1 MIVMKFG
8 GTSLGSAVRMLA
20 AARIVKG
27 RLRRKPVV
35 VVSAAGDTTDRLEK
49 LCEAAIASRNWEKQL
64 EGVFDFHGALLDKL
78 GINKDLLVKEKRYL
92 RQTVQRIAKRGKC
105 SEANRVRV
113 LAHGERCCAKVFSG
127 ALASLGVASSA
138 HDSFKLGM
146 VTDRRFPE
154 AKVLPEA
161 FGLLR
166 SSISRLCGVPVITGF
181 LGATKGGELTTL
193 GRGGSD
199 VSASVIGAAL
209 GAKEIEIWTDVP
221 GVMTADPRVVPG
233 AWPVRK
239 LSFGEAAE
247 LAYFGA
253 RVLHPKAIAPA
264 IEKSIPVRVLNTFD
278 PQDRG
283 TVIVPRSRETGIVAK
298 AIAHKKGITAV
309 IVNSLRML
317 EAHGFLA
324 RVFEIFRKYSISV
337 DMITTSEVSIS
348 LTVDDTGNLE
358 LAAGEL
364 AEFASV
370 SVMHR
375 RAIVCVVGEG
385 MKRVRAMA
393 GRIFSCLGR
402 EDINVEMISQ
412 GASEINVSFLV
423 HERSAKAA
431 VRALHRDFFG
441 K

>member
-8 GTSLGSAVRMLA
+8 GTSLGSAARMLA

-27 RLRRKPVV
+27 RLRRRPVV
-35 VVSAAGDTTDRLEK
+35 VVSAAGGTTDRLEK
-49 LCEAAIASRNWEKQL
+49 LRETAVASGNWKKEL
-64 EGVFDFHGALLDKL
+64 EGIFQFHAALLEKL
-78 GINKDLLVKEKRYL
+78 GLDGDLLVKEERYL
-92 RQTVQRIAKRGKC
+92 RSQVEKIAKAGKC
-105 SEANRVRV
+105 SESARVRV
-113 LAHGERCCAKVFSG
+113 LSFGERCSSKVFAG
-127 ALASLGVASSA
+127 ALGSVGVTAGA
-138 HDSFKLGM
+138 YNSFELGM
-146 VTDRRFPE
+146 LTDRNYRE
-154 AKVLPEA
+154 AKVLPGA
-161 FGLLR
+161 AKKLK
-166 SSISRLCGVPVITGF
+166 SSLVKLDGVPVITGF
-181 LGATKGGELTTL
+181 LGATNKGELTTL

-199 VSASVIGAAL
+199 VSASVIGAAM
-209 GAKEIEIWTDVP
+209 GAREIEIWTDVP

-253 RVLHPKAIAPA
+253 RVLHPKTIAPA
-264 IEKSIPVRVLNTFD
+264 IEKAIPVRVLNTFD
-278 PQDRG
+278 PRDRG

-298 AIAHKKGITAV
+298 AIAYKKGITAV

-317 EAHGFLA
+317 DAHGFLA
-324 RVFEIFRKYSISV
+324 QVFEIFRKYGISV
-337 DMITTSEVSIS
+337 DMITTSEVAIS
-348 LTVDDTGNLE
+348 LTVDDTTNLDEALKE
-358 LAAGEL
+358 LEK
-364 AEFASV
+364 FASV
-370 SVMHR
+370 SVMHH

>member
-1 MIVMKFG
+1 VIVMKFG
-8 GTSLGSAVRMLA
+8 GISLGSPAKILSA
-20 AARIVKG
+20 AGIVKS

-35 VVSAAGDTTDRLEK
+35 IVSATGDTTNRLER
-49 LCEAAIASRNWEKQL
+49 LGEAAAKGAWKKNLEGIVVNHNVIVRKLGFGEKLLAGETAHLHRAVEGIAKSRKLTDASR
-64 EGVFDFHGALLDKL
+64 ARLL
-78 GINKDLLVKEKRYL
+78 
-92 RQTVQRIAKRGKC
+92 
-105 SEANRVRV
+105 SF
-113 LAHGERCCAKVFSG
+113 GERCSTKLVAG
-127 ALASLGVASSA
+127 ALRSLGVQSSA
-138 HDSFKLGM
+138 HNSFDLGM
-146 VTDRRFPE
+146 ITDSNHRE
-154 AKVLPEA
+154 AKILPEA
-161 FGLLR
+161 SRLLR
-166 SSISRLCGVPVITGF
+166 SSINRLPGVPVITGF
-181 LGATKGGELTTL
+181 LGRTKGGQITTL

-199 VSASVIGAAL
+199 ITASAIGAAL
-209 GAKEIEIWTDVP
+209 GVKEIEIWTDVS
-221 GVMTADPRVVPG
+221 GVMTADPRVVSG

-239 LSFGEAAE
+239 LSFNEAAE

-253 RVLHPKAIAPA
+253 RVLHPKTIAPA
-264 IEKSIPVRVLNTFD
+264 IEKSISVRVLNTFN
-278 PQDRG
+278 PEDRG
-283 TVIVPRSRETGIVAK
+283 TVIVPKSRETGIVAK

-309 IVNSLRML
+309 NINSLRML

-324 RVFEIFRKYSISV
+324 RVFRIFAKYNISV

-348 LTVDDTGNLE
+348 LTVDNTRNLE
-358 LAAGEL
+358 RAVKEVK
-364 AEFASV
+364 EFASV
-370 SVMHR
+370 SVLPR

-423 HERSAKAA
+423 HEREVKAA

>member
-8 GTSLGSAVRMLA
+8 GSSLAGAGRIRR

-27 RLRRKPVV
+27 KLRKKPVV
-35 VVSAAGDTTDRLEK
+35 VVSAVGETTDRLEE
-49 LCEAAIASRNWEKQL
+49 LGAAAASRGQWERAL
-64 EGVFDFHGALLDKL
+64 EEIIGEHSAIVEELGLPGKLLA
-78 GINKDLLVKEKRYL
+78 KETAYL
-92 RQTVQRIAKRGKC
+92 RRTAQRTVKARKV
-105 SEANRVRV
+105 SEPNRAR
-113 LAHGERCCAKVFSG
+113 LLSFGERCSAKLLAG
-127 ALASLGVASSA
+127 ALRSIGVDSSPHNASE
-138 HDSFKLGM
+138 LGM
-146 VTDRRFPE
+146 LTEGNYRE
-154 AKVLPEA
+154 AKVLPETA
-161 FGLLR
+161 KRLR
-166 SSISRLCGVPVITGF
+166 SSISKLSGVPVITGF
-181 LGATKGGELTTL
+181 LGKTKGGEITTL

-199 VSASVIGAAL
+199 VSASVIGAAV

-221 GVMTADPRVVPG
+221 GVMTADPRAVPG

-264 IEKSIPVRVLNTFD
+264 IARSIPVRVLNTFD
-278 PQDRG
+278 PLDRG
-283 TVIVPRSRETGIVAK
+283 TLIVPRSRETGIVAK

-309 IVNSLRML
+309 IINSLRML

-324 RVFEIFRKYSISV
+324 RVFEIFAKYRISV

-348 LTVDDTGNLE
+348 LTVDDTTNLE
-358 LAAGEL
+358 HAIEEL
-364 AEFASV
+364 REFAEV
-370 SVMHR
+370 CVMRR

-402 EDINVEMISQ
+402 EDISVEMISQ

-423 HERSAKAA
+423 HEREVKSA